1 MARNGILW
9 RLQRGPERFEAV
21 VFQLPSGQ
29 CELQYVRNGALQQ
42 NLRLSQ
48 GRALPAFEDAVRQR
62 ETLKADGWSECG
74 ERSSE
79 PLQRPA

>member
-1 MARNGILW
+1 MVRNGILW

-21 VFQLPSGQ
+21 VFQRPNGQ
-29 CELQYVRNGALQQ
+29 CELQYVRNGAMQQ
-42 NLRLSQ
+42 NLKLAQ

-62 ETLKADGWSECG
+62 EALKADGWSECG
-74 ERSSE
+74 DRAE